1 MGYKLIVF
9 ALLIPFF
16 ASAQIGGQTSYTFT
30 NIPSNTRLVGLG
42 GVNVSLANEDVNLA
56 FSNPA
61 LSGDTLSGLASFS
74 YLDYFADAGIVTAI
88 YQHDFG
94 KLGSWFLGVNHLD
107 YGEFDSY
114 DATGAD
120 LGTFDSGE
128 TQLIL
133 GRNHTIGVFTLGAS
147 LKFLNSNIGGFNSS
161 ALAMDLG
168 GVFSHPSKQVTFGL
182 VFKNVGFIL
191 QDYSD
196 DSDSKLPFDIQVGTT
211 IKPEHM
217 PFRFSLTGYNLTDG
231 NISYFDPNNTAD
243 EEEPGELDN
252 ALRHVNVGVELLLSK
267 NINLRFGYNHL
278 VRQELKLPDTGGG
291 AGFSFGLMFRV
302 KAFEFSYS
310 RGGYHAAGG
319 SNSFTLTA
327 NTNKIFKNRR
337 S

>member
-1 MGYKLIVF
+1 MGYRLILF

-16 ASAQIGGQTSYTFT
+16 AAAQTGGQTSYTFT
-30 NIPSNTRLVGLG
+30 NIPSNARLVGLG

-94 KLGSWFLGVNHLD
+94 KFGSWFLGVNHLD

-120 LGTFDSGE
+120 LGSFDAGE

-133 GRNHTIGVFTLGAS
+133 GSNHTIGVFTLGAS
-147 LKFLNSNIGGFNSS
+147 LKFLNSNIGGFSSS
-161 ALAMDLG
+161 ALALDMG
-168 GVFSHPSKQVTFGL
+168 GIFNHPTKQFTVGL
-182 VFKNVGFIL
+182 VFKNVGVIL
-191 QDYSD
+191 SDYSD
-196 DSDSKLPFDIQVGTT
+196 ASDSRLPFDIHVGTT
-211 IKPEHM
+211 IKPEYM

-231 NISYFDPNNTAD
+231 DIAYFDPNNSSD
-243 EEEPGELDN
+243 EEEPGALDKV
-252 ALRHVNVGVELLLSK
+252 LRHVNVGVELLLSK

-291 AGFSFGLMFRV
+291 AGFSYGLMFKV

-327 NTNKIFKNRR
+327 NTNKFFKNRR